1 MVFKIDIKKIRGP
14 NKIFNFMEN
23 TEENLKNLKLLD
35 KYIQIDEIKGDKGQS
50 QHSTLFER
58 SLEF

>member
-35 KYIQIDEIKGDKGQS
+35 KYIQIDEIKGDKG
-50 QHSTLFER
+50 
-58 SLEF
+58 